1 MGGKQSSGRGLSAIV
16 ALLGTLA
23 TASLPALGQSP
34 PDYRTA
40 NPRALVQAW
49 KTAPRE
55 EKNAIAAAMIAR
67 RAQVLPTLWD
77 AIRFGDRQ
85 EKLFACGMIAELR
98 DRDGVDA
105 LLAATADPDVKVRR
119 RAATALRIL
128 ADPRAAP
135 RLRELARFEGDLGV
149 LKTTL
154 AALGRLGQRRDVRL
168 IEPFLAHG
176 DLGVRVVAAGA
187 LAMLDEE
194 RGLDLVVQATYSA
207 DPSAQKSATYALG
220 LFAAAAAGQ
229 RLQAILD
236 DPQGAWK
243 SYALIAL
250 AERRLATQST
260 AEQVATLDA
269 LARGRSRTLAEW
281 AVDRLTDIGNADAV
295 AVLRRVLEKQTPVGP
310 LAERRLRLLEARP

>member
-1 MGGKQSSGRGLSAIV
+1 MGGRQSSGRGLSAIV

-40 NPRALVQAW
+40 SPRALVQAW

-55 EKNAIAAAMIAR
+55 ERNAIAAALVAR
-67 RAQVLPTLWD
+67 GAQVLPALWD

-85 EKLFACGMIAELR
+85 EKLFACSMIAEMR

-105 LLAATADPDVKVRR
+105 LLGATTDPDVKVRR

-128 ADPRAAP
+128 ADPRSAP
-135 RLRELARFEGDLGV
+135 RLRELTRSETDLGV

-154 AALGRLGQRRDVRL
+154 AALGRLGQRRDLHL

-176 DLGVRVVAAGA
+176 DHGVRVLAAGA
-187 LAMLDEE
+187 LAMLDDEQ
-194 RGLDLVVQATYSA
+194 GLDLVLQATHAA
-207 DPSAQKSATYALG
+207 DPSVQKSATYALG

-229 RLQAILD
+229 RLEAILG

-260 AEQVATLDA
+260 AEQIATLDA
-269 LARGRSRTLAEW
+269 LARGRSRNLAEW
-281 AVDRLTDIGNADAV
+281 AVDRLTDIGNADAA
-295 AVLRRVLEKQTPVGP
+295 AVLRKVLARQTPVGP
-310 LAERRLRLLEARP
+310 MAERRLRVLEARQ